1 VKTSAIVRS
10 SRRVSATPGK
20 KEPPVKLKFVW
31 IAITFL
37 AASLVPP
44 AFAQSTGADTF
55 KAKCQMC
62 HGPDGLGHTP
72 AGRAVKIVSLK
83 DPAVISAKDADLV
96 AFIKKG
102 KNKMP
107 SFAGK
112 LSDYQIESVVQYIR
126 TLEK

>member
-1 VKTSAIVRS
+1 M
-10 SRRVSATPGK
+10 
-20 KEPPVKLKFVW
+20 KLN
-31 IAITFL
+31 L
-37 AASLVPP
+37 AHLAFICLAVALARPT
-44 AFAQSTGADTF
+44 FAQNAGADTF

-72 AGRAVKIVSLK
+72 VGRAVKIISLK
-83 DPAVISAKDADLV
+83 DPSVVNAKDADLV

-112 LSDYQIESVVQYIR
+112 LSDDQIESVVKYIR